1 MRVTSP
7 SASGWSRSSAPAKNA
22 SILRS
27 KGGEAALFDID
38 FASQTVTYN
47 DRAATMLGYAP
58 GELPN
63 QLVHWETRIHP
74 DDRARALAEFQGLVE
89 GNAEFIRTEHRQRTK
104 SGGWIWVGAMGK
116 VVERDAD
123 GRPRRLVGIRI
134 DITERKNTQ
143 MVIEHMAL
151 HDPLTGLPNRA
162 YFNNELQ
169 RACANAQRQGH
180 KLALLL
186 LDLDHFKEV
195 NDSLGHT
202 VGDQLL
208 IEIAKRLRS
217 CARKSDLVV
226 RLGGDEFAI
235 IAIEHEDG
243 GFAKLADR
251 IIDAIAAPASIHG
264 VTLHNKVSIGV
275 TIYPDDGGDI
285 GRLLIN
291 ADAALYSAKMEGRH
305 TWRPFDNRLH
315 EMALARRSLEHEL
328 ARAIECEEFE
338 LQYQPVIDTKTLD
351 IRAFEALIR
360 WNHPQRGQ
368 LSPDLFIP
376 AAERS
381 HLIVP
386 LTEWVLQE
394 ALRQRME
401 WLQADL
407 GGFAV
412 SVNVSTVVLKVDDF
426 VDMVE
431 RCFGAT
437 GCDPRCLTIEIT
449 EGFLA
454 EEERAVPA
462 LDALRGFGVTVAVD
476 DFGTGYSS
484 MSRLKSLPVDLL
496 KIDRSF
502 VSNIPDEANDTA
514 FAEAIIRLGRSLGLQ
529 VIAEGVA
536 TDRQLQFLA
545 GIGCQQA
552 QGFLIARALAAAAV
566 PTWVQRWQAETKRAA
581 I

>member
-1 MRVTSP
+1 M
-7 SASGWSRSSAPAKNA
+7 
-22 SILRS
+22 
-27 KGGEAALFDID
+27 
-38 FASQTVTYN
+38 
-47 DRAATMLGYAP
+47 
-58 GELPN
+58 
-63 QLVHWETRIHP
+63 
-74 DDRARALAEFQGLVE
+74 
-89 GNAEFIRTEHRQRTK
+89 
-104 SGGWIWVGAMGK
+104 
-116 VVERDAD
+116 
-123 GRPRRLVGIRI
+123 
-134 DITERKNTQ
+134 
-143 MVIEHMAL
+143 
-151 HDPLTGLPNRA
+151 
-162 YFNNELQ
+162 
-169 RACANAQRQGH
+169 
-180 KLALLL
+180 
-186 LDLDHFKEV
+186 
-195 NDSLGHT
+195 
-202 VGDQLL
+202 
-208 IEIAKRLRS
+208 
-217 CARKSDLVV
+217 
-226 RLGGDEFAI
+226 
-235 IAIEHEDG
+235 
-243 GFAKLADR
+243 
-251 IIDAIAAPASIHG
+251 
-264 VTLHNKVSIGV
+264 
-275 TIYPDDGGDI
+275 
-285 GRLLIN
+285 
-291 ADAALYSAKMEGRH
+291 
-305 TWRPFDNRLH
+305 
-315 EMALARRSLEHEL
+315 
-328 ARAIECEEFE
+328 ARAIEEDEFE

-386 LTEWVLQE
+386 LTEWVLRQS
-394 ALRQRME
+394 LHQRMQ
-401 WLQADL
+401 WLQAGL

-454 EEERAVPA
+454 EEERAIPA
-462 LDALRGFGVTVAVD
+462 LGALRGLGVTVAVD

-502 VSNIPDEANDTA
+502 VNNIPDEANDAA

-566 PTWVQRWQAETKRAA
+566 PTWVQRWQVETKRA